1 MAKKRFALHNSYFKK
16 TKMLQLPDTL
26 LEIAKY
32 KEEHGELPFEYNGN
46 NWIYD
51 AMCER
56 QKYNGVLNSQY
67 LTPDATA
74 ERMMHFAGEYFK
86 EDNVLEPFCG
96 TGQITKELIKD
107 GYNVSA
113 FDNDMWMVEL
123 CSNECKEASVTIVDF
138 KDMKINNYAF
148 HHQIICNPPYEIPV
162 LTEFFEWMA
171 DHQDEGSISILLLPK
186 GFIDKTS
193 PKRLAQVIRKFG
205 VLEKE
210 NMRDDFAR
218 TKTKAEIVVLKKL

>member
-16 TKMLQLPDTL
+16 TRMLQLPDTI

-96 TGQITKELIKD
+96 TGQITKELLKD
-107 GYNVSA
+107 GYNVEA
-113 FDNDMWMVEL
+113 FDNDPVMTKICEI
-123 CSNECKEASVTIVDF
+123 VTKLPIVYLRDF
-138 KDMKINNYAF
+138 KYFTGKHN
-148 HHQIICNPPYEIPV
+148 QIIANPPYEIHI
-162 LTEFFEWMA
+162 LIEFLEWIYES
-171 DHQDEGSISILLLPK
+171 QDCGGISILLLPRK
-186 GFIDKTS
+186 FIDKGKPS
-193 PKRLAQVIRKFG
+193 RLFQVLFKFG
-205 VLEKE
+205 VLERE
-210 NMRDDFAR
+210 NMQEEFAR
-218 TKTKAEIVVLKKL
+218 TKIPAEIVVLRRL